1 METRLLSVCRLIS
14 TINPDLKIPDTSVVA
29 VNIDREKLEEIR
41 KCKGLSVKS
50 FERKIGLSRSRYYRW
65 VQYEIDLPFEMV
77 VGIKK
82 MLSISDTELLDMFA
96 MSTDEQLHLLSV
108 LIYSSL
114 STKEDMFVT
123 FLKVRKELEKFRPA
137 TEDNV
142 MFKLML
148 AYSDLVFGC
157 MNQKVPQASLEM
169 LETFFLGTDF
179 YTLFDSLLYL
189 ATLRIKHRYGLQSS
203 SLEKQMFL
211 LESCLLKKINATDF
225 TELRPVLIGAV
236 LDLSECLVDM
246 QRCEDA
252 IQLLQ
257 HASRLMEEHWHID
270 VYNQTVL
277 KLVKYL
283 ILTRNTSQEDPAVQ
297 LFSKNLKGAEWCLPK
312 DEVMFVRA
320 MMEKEMGQA

>member
-1 METRLLSVCRLIS
+1 MDC
-14 TINPDLKIPDTSVVA
+14 NPL
-29 VNIDREKLEEIR
+29 
-41 KCKGLSVKS
+41 
-50 FERKIGLSRSRYYRW
+50 
-65 VQYEIDLPFEMV
+65 
-77 VGIKK
+77 
-82 MLSISDTELLDMFA
+82 
-96 MSTDEQLHLLSV
+96 
-108 LIYSSL
+108 
-114 STKEDMFVT
+114 
-123 FLKVRKELEKFRPA
+123 FR
-137 TEDNV
+137 
-142 MFKLML
+142 
-148 AYSDLVFGC
+148 
-157 MNQKVPQASLEM
+157 
-169 LETFFLGTDF
+169 
-179 YTLFDSLLYL
+179 
-189 ATLRIKHRYGLQSS
+189 
-203 SLEKQMFL
+203 KQMFL

-225 TELRPVLIGAV
+225 TELRPVLVGAV

>member
-1 METRLLSVCRLIS
+1 MKERLGYL
-14 TINPDLKIPDTSVVA
+14 A
-29 VNIDREKLEEIR
+29 
-41 KCKGLSVKS
+41 
-50 FERKIGLSRSRYYRW
+50 SRYYRW

-225 TELRPVLIGAV
+225 TELRPVFSRSRIGFV
-236 LDLSECLVDM
+236 
-246 QRCEDA
+246 
-252 IQLLQ
+252 
-257 HASRLMEEHWHID
+257 
-270 VYNQTVL
+270 
-277 KLVKYL
+277 
-283 ILTRNTSQEDPAVQ
+283 
-297 LFSKNLKGAEWCLPK
+297 G
-312 DEVMFVRA
+312 MFW
-320 MMEKEMGQA
+320 

>member
-65 VQYEIDLPFEMV
+65 VQYEIDLPFELV

-123 FLKVRKELEKFRPA
+123 FMKVRKELEKFRTS
-137 TEDNV
+137 TEDNT

-157 MNQKVPQASLEM
+157 MNQKVPDASLEM
-169 LETFFLGTDF
+169 LETFFLRTDF

-189 ATLRIKHRYGLQSS
+189 ATLRIKQRYGLHAS
-203 SLEKQMFL
+203 SLEKQIFL
-211 LESCLLKKINATDF
+211 LESCLLKKINSTDF
-225 TELRPVLIGAV
+225 TELRPVLVGAV
-236 LDLSECLVDM
+236 LDLSECLVDI
-246 QRCEDA
+246 QRCDDA
-252 IQLLQ
+252 VQLLQ

-283 ILTRNTSQEDPAVQ
+283 LLTRNTAQEDPAVQ

>member
-1 METRLLSVCRLIS
+1 
-14 TINPDLKIPDTSVVA
+14 
-29 VNIDREKLEEIR
+29 
-41 KCKGLSVKS
+41 
-50 FERKIGLSRSRYYRW
+50 
-65 VQYEIDLPFEMV
+65 
-77 VGIKK
+77 
-82 MLSISDTELLDMFA
+82 MFA

-137 TEDNV
+137 TEDNG

-225 TELRPVLIGAV
+225 TELRPVLVGAV